1 MLKPNHLCPGD
12 VVGVIAPAGPPDL
25 KQLQQGVRYLKSL
38 GLQVCLGQTVRLKKG
53 YLSGTDEE
61 RLSDLHYMFQNPQ
74 IKAVFCARGGYG
86 TARIAEQ
93 VNYELIR
100 CHPKIFW
107 GYSDITYLHTAIRQY
122 SGLITFHGP
131 MIASEWTETD
141 IISFRQLFTPVEIVY
156 TSAVSSLQVIKPG
169 RANGR
174 IVGGNLTLLTDSL
187 GTPFEIQTAGNILF
201 MEEVDEPLYRID
213 AMLNHLRLA
222 GKFSSVAGIALG
234 EFTTDKQDEAQYHSE
249 LNDLFVHYFHNCA
262 VPVVQGFS
270 MGHGQPNFG
279 FPLGAR
285 AVMNTCFPLLSIEP
299 GIS

>member
-1 MLKPNHLCPGD
+1 MLKPKHLRPGD
-12 VVGVIAPAGPPDL
+12 TVGVIAPAGPPDL
-25 KQLQQGVRYLKSL
+25 KQLQQGVHYLKSL
-38 GLQVCLGQTVRLKKG
+38 GLQVCLGQTVSLKNG

-61 RLSDLHYMFQNPQ
+61 RLSDLHFMFNNPR

-86 TARIAEQ
+86 TARIVDQ
-93 VNYELIR
+93 VNYELIH

-141 IISFRQLFTPVEIVY
+141 VISFRQLFSPVEIVY
-156 TSAVSSLQVIKPG
+156 TSAVSSLQVINPG
-169 RANGR
+169 RTNGR

-187 GTPFEIQTAGNILF
+187 GTPFEIHTAGKVLF
-201 MEEVDEPLYRID
+201 IEEVDEPLYRID
-213 AMLNHLRLA
+213 AMLNHLRSA
-222 GKFSSVAGIALG
+222 GKFSRAAGIVLG
-234 EFTTDKQDEAQYHSE
+234 EFKTDKKDEEQYQRK
-249 LNDLFVHYFHNCA
+249 LNELFVHYFHDCA

-270 MGHGQPNFG
+270 MGHGHPNFG

-285 AVMNTCFPLLSIEP
+285 AIMDTRFPLLSIEP
-299 GIS
+299 GVS